1 MNISSA
7 IVIPNPDRIDMVGT
21 ASMRASSTAGSAPST
36 CSRACAPDGSTV
48 VTIESDDDRG
58 TLQTYE
64 ALSLQEGVLSVSMV
78 YHQKETNPDSPIDL
92 QA

>member
-7 IVIPNPDRIDMVGT
+7 IVIPNPDRIDMVVAALKLMSGIEV
-21 ASMRASSTAGSAPST
+21 AVVSPEGKII
-36 CSRACAPDGSTV
+36 